1 MKILK
6 KFNEYLLN
14 KNDMSKKL
22 VLILAIA
29 ILPVASFAQSIFDQ
43 FEDLDGVTSVVVN
56 QNMFKLL
63 SKIDVET
70 NDPESQDYINM
81 IENLTSLKVLTTG
94 DEAISAKMKSEVDR
108 YLNKSKLQELM
119 RVKDGE
125 QTVKFYIKEGK
136 NEDHVTELLM
146 FITGLKEVTKD
157 ADVTINGK
165 KREFET
171 VLLTLTGD
179 IDLKQISK
187 LTNQMDI
194 PGGNQLEKAGK
205 EKKRI

>member
-1 MKILK
+1 M
-6 KFNEYLLN
+6 
-14 KNDMSKKL
+14 KKL
-22 VLILAIA
+22 ILILAIA
-29 ILPVASFAQSIFDQ
+29 ILPIASFAQSIFDQ

-63 SKIDVET
+63 SRIDVET
-70 NDPESQDYINM
+70 DDPEAQEYINM

-94 DEAISAKMKSEVDR
+94 DEAISSKMKGEVDR
-108 YLNKSKLQELM
+108 YLKKSKLQELM

-136 NEDHVTELLM
+136 NEDHVSELLM

-157 ADVTINGK
+157 ADVTINGH

-194 PGGNQLEKAGK
+194 PGGKQLEKAGK

>member
-1 MKILK
+1 M
-6 KFNEYLLN
+6 
-14 KNDMSKKL
+14 KKL
-22 VLILAIA
+22 VLILALA
-29 ILPVASFAQSIFDQ
+29 TLPIVSNAQSIFDQ

-108 YLNKSKLQELM
+108 YLNKAKLQELM

-125 QTVKFYIKEGK
+125 QTIKFYIKEGK
-136 NEDHVTELLM
+136 NEDYVSELLM

-157 ADVTINGK
+157 SNVTINGQ

-171 VLLTLTGD
+171 VLLTLTGN

-187 LTNQMDI
+187 LTNKMDI
-194 PGGNQLEKAGK
+194 PGGKQLEKAGK
-205 EKKRI
+205 ENKKI

>member
-1 MKILK
+1 M
-6 KFNEYLLN
+6 
-14 KNDMSKKL
+14 KKL
-22 VLILAIA
+22 VLILALA
-29 ILPVASFAQSIFDQ
+29 TLPIVSNAQSIFDQ

-108 YLNKSKLQELM
+108 YLNKAKLQELM

-125 QTVKFYIKEGK
+125 QTIKFYIKEGK
-136 NEDHVTELLM
+136 NEDYVSELLM

-157 ADVTINGK
+157 SNVTINGQ

-171 VLLTLTGD
+171 VLLTLTGN

-187 LTNQMDI
+187 LTNKMDI
-194 PGGNQLEKAGK
+194 PGGKQLEKAGK
-205 EKKRI
+205 EKKKI

>member
-1 MKILK
+1 M
-6 KFNEYLLN
+6 
-14 KNDMSKKL
+14 KKL

-70 NDPESQDYINM
+70 NDPESQEYLDM

-94 DEAISAKMKSEVDR
+94 DEAISVKMKGEVDR
-108 YLNKSKLQELM
+108 YLKRSKLQELM

-136 NEDHVTELLM
+136 NEDHVSELLM

-157 ADVTINGK
+157 VDMSINGK

-194 PGGNQLEKAGK
+194 PGGKQLEKAGK
-205 EKKRI
+205 EKKKI

>member
-1 MKILK
+1 M
-6 KFNEYLLN
+6 
-14 KNDMSKKL
+14 KKL

-81 IENLTSLKVLTTG
+81 IQNLTSLKVLTTG

-108 YLNKSKLQELM
+108 YLNKAKLQELM

-136 NEDHVTELLM
+136 NEDHVSELLM

-157 ADVTINGK
+157 SNVTINGQ

-187 LTNQMDI
+187 LTNKMDI

>member
-1 MKILK
+1 MR
-6 KFNEYLLN
+6 
-14 KNDMSKKL
+14 KL
-22 VLILAIA
+22 VLILALA
-29 ILPVASFAQSIFDQ
+29 ILPVVSFAQSIFDQ

-81 IENLTSLKVLTTG
+81 IQNLTSLKVLTTG
-94 DEAISAKMKSEVDR
+94 DEAISAKMKGEVDR
-108 YLNKSKLQELM
+108 YLNKAKLQELM
-119 RVKDGE
+119 RIKDGE

-136 NEDHVTELLM
+136 NEDHVSELLM

-157 ADVTINGK
+157 ADVTINGQ

-187 LTNQMDI
+187 LTNKMDI

>member
-1 MKILK
+1 MKNLK
-6 KFNEYLLN
+6 NFHEYLIN
-14 KNDMSKKL
+14 RSIMSKKL

-29 ILPVASFAQSIFDQ
+29 ILPIASFSQSIFDE
-43 FEDLDGVTSVVVN
+43 FEDMDGVTSVIVN

-63 SKIDVET
+63 SKLDVET
-70 NDPESQDYINM
+70 NDKEAQEYINL
-81 IENLTSLKVLTTG
+81 IENLTSLKVLSTG
-94 DEAISAKMKSEVDR
+94 DEAISAKMKAEVTR
-108 YLNKSKLQELM
+108 YLKKSDLQELM
-119 RVKDGE
+119 RVKDGD

-136 NEDHVTELLM
+136 NENYVSELLM

-157 ADVTINGK
+157 SNVTINGE

-187 LTNQMDI
+187 LTNQMEL
-194 PGGNQLEKAGK
+194 PGGEHLEKAGK
-205 EKKRI
+205 N

>member
-1 MKILK
+1 M
-6 KFNEYLLN
+6 
-14 KNDMSKKL
+14 KKL
-22 VLILAIA
+22 VLIFALA
-29 ILPVASFAQSIFDQ
+29 ILPVVSFAQSIFDQ

-81 IENLTSLKVLTTG
+81 IQNLTSLKVLTTG
-94 DEAISAKMKSEVDR
+94 DEAISAKMKGEVDR
-108 YLNKSKLQELM
+108 YLNKAKLQELM
-119 RVKDGE
+119 RIKDGE

-136 NEDHVTELLM
+136 NEDHVSELLM

-157 ADVTINGK
+157 ADVTINGQ

-187 LTNQMDI
+187 LTNKMDI

>member
-1 MKILK
+1 M
-6 KFNEYLLN
+6 
-14 KNDMSKKL
+14 KKL
-22 VLILAIA
+22 ILILAIA

-70 NDPESQDYINM
+70 SDPESQEYINM

-94 DEAISAKMKSEVDR
+94 DEAISAKMKGEVNR
-108 YLNKSKLQELM
+108 YLKKSKLQELM

-136 NEDHVTELLM
+136 NEDYVSELLM

-157 ADVTINGK
+157 ADVTINGH

-205 EKKRI
+205 EKKKI

>member
-1 MKILK
+1 M
-6 KFNEYLLN
+6 
-14 KNDMSKKL
+14 KKL
-22 VLILAIA
+22 ILILAIA

-70 NDPESQDYINM
+70 NDPESQEYINM

-94 DEAISAKMKSEVDR
+94 DEAISAKMKGEVTR
-108 YLNKSKLQELM
+108 YLKKSKLQELM

-136 NEDHVTELLM
+136 NEDHVSELLM

-157 ADVTINGK
+157 ADVTINGQ

-194 PGGNQLEKAGK
+194 PGGKQLEKAGE
-205 EKKRI
+205 EKKKI

>member
-1 MKILK
+1 MDGPAGSRCHR
-6 KFNEYLLN
+6 FPRR
-14 KNDMSKKL
+14 
-22 VLILAIA
+22 LI
-29 ILPVASFAQSIFDQ
+29 PHRCKSR
-43 FEDLDGVTSVVVN
+43 
-56 QNMFKLL
+56 L
-63 SKIDVET
+63 SRIDVET
-70 NDPESQDYINM
+70 DDPEAQEYINM

-94 DEAISAKMKSEVDR
+94 DEAISSKMKGEVDR
-108 YLNKSKLQELM
+108 YLKKSKLQELM

-136 NEDHVTELLM
+136 NEDHVSELLM

-157 ADVTINGK
+157 ADVTINGH

-194 PGGNQLEKAGK
+194 PGGKQLEKAGK

>member
-1 MKILK
+1 M
-6 KFNEYLLN
+6 
-14 KNDMSKKL
+14 KKL

-29 ILPVASFAQSIFDQ
+29 ILPVASFAQSIFDNY
-43 FEDLDGVTSVVVN
+43 EDMDGVTSVVVN

-70 NDPESQDYINM
+70 NDKEAQDYINL
-81 IENLTSLKVLTTG
+81 IENLTSLKVLSTG
-94 DEAISAKMKSEVDR
+94 DEGISAKMKAEVTS
-108 YLNKSKLQELM
+108 YLKKSNLQELM

-136 NEDHVTELLM
+136 DEDHVSELLM

-157 ADVTINGK
+157 SNVTINGQ

-187 LTNQMDI
+187 LTNKMDI
-194 PGGNQLEKAGK
+194 PGGKQLEKAGK
-205 EKKRI
+205 Q

>member
-1 MKILK
+1 M
-6 KFNEYLLN
+6 
-14 KNDMSKKL
+14 KKL
-22 VLILAIA
+22 VLILALA
-29 ILPVASFAQSIFDQ
+29 ILPIVSMAQSIFDQ

-108 YLNKSKLQELM
+108 YLNKAKLQELM

-125 QTVKFYIKEGK
+125 QTIKFYIKEGK
-136 NEDHVTELLM
+136 NEDYVSELLM

-157 ADVTINGK
+157 SNVTINGQ

-171 VLLTLTGD
+171 VLLTLTGN

-187 LTNQMDI
+187 LTNKMDI
-194 PGGNQLEKAGK
+194 PGGKQLEKAGK
-205 EKKRI
+205 EKKKI

>member
-1 MKILK
+1 M
-6 KFNEYLLN
+6 
-14 KNDMSKKL
+14 KKL
-22 VLILAIA
+22 VLIMALVT
-29 ILPVASFAQSIFDQ
+29 LPVVSMAQSIFDQ

-108 YLNKSKLQELM
+108 YLNKAKLQELM

-125 QTVKFYIKEGK
+125 QTIKFYIKEGK
-136 NEDHVTELLM
+136 NEDYVSELLM

-157 ADVTINGK
+157 TNVTINGQ

-187 LTNQMDI
+187 LTNKMDI
-194 PGGNQLEKAGK
+194 PGGKQLEKAGK
-205 EKKRI
+205 EKKKI

>member
-1 MKILK
+1 MR
-6 KFNEYLLN
+6 
-14 KNDMSKKL
+14 KL
-22 VLILAIA
+22 VLILALA
-29 ILPVASFAQSIFDQ
+29 ILPVVSFAQSIFDQ

-81 IENLTSLKVLTTG
+81 IQNLTSLKVLTTG

-108 YLNKSKLQELM
+108 YLNKAKLQELM

-136 NEDHVTELLM
+136 NEDHVSELLM

-157 ADVTINGK
+157 SNVTINGQ

-187 LTNQMDI
+187 LTNKMDI

>member
-1 MKILK
+1 M
-6 KFNEYLLN
+6 
-14 KNDMSKKL
+14 KKL
-22 VLILAIA
+22 ILILAIA
-29 ILPVASFAQSIFDQ
+29 ILPIASFAQSIFDQ

-63 SKIDVET
+63 SRIDVET
-70 NDPESQDYINM
+70 NDPESQEYLNM

-94 DEAISAKMKSEVDR
+94 DEAISSKMKGEVDR
-108 YLNKSKLQELM
+108 YLKKSKLQELM

-136 NEDHVTELLM
+136 NEDHVSELLM

-157 ADVTINGK
+157 ADVTINGQ

-205 EKKRI
+205 EKNKI

>member
-1 MKILK
+1 M
-6 KFNEYLLN
+6 
-14 KNDMSKKL
+14 KKL
-22 VLILAIA
+22 VLILALA
-29 ILPVASFAQSIFDQ
+29 TLPVVSMAQSIFDQ

-108 YLNKSKLQELM
+108 YLNKAKLQELM

-125 QTVKFYIKEGK
+125 QTIKFYIKEGK
-136 NEDHVTELLM
+136 NEDYVSELLM

-157 ADVTINGK
+157 SNVTINGQ

-187 LTNQMDI
+187 LTNKMDI
-194 PGGNQLEKAGK
+194 PGGKQLEKAGK
-205 EKKRI
+205 EKKKI

>member
-1 MKILK
+1 MR
-6 KFNEYLLN
+6 
-14 KNDMSKKL
+14 KL
-22 VLILAIA
+22 VLILALA
-29 ILPVASFAQSIFDQ
+29 ILPVASFAQSIFDNY
-43 FEDLDGVTSVVVN
+43 EDMDGVTSVVVN

-70 NDPESQDYINM
+70 NDQEAQDYINL
-81 IENLTSLKVLTTG
+81 IENLTSLKVLSTG
-94 DEAISAKMKSEVDR
+94 DEAISSKMKGEVDS
-108 YLNKSKLQELM
+108 YLKKSNLQELM

-136 NEDHVTELLM
+136 DEDHVSELLM

-157 ADVTINGK
+157 SNVTVNGK

-187 LTNQMDI
+187 LTNKMDI
-194 PGGNQLEKAGK
+194 PGGKQLEKAGK
-205 EKKRI
+205 K

>member
-1 MKILK
+1 M
-6 KFNEYLLN
+6 
-14 KNDMSKKL
+14 KKL
-22 VLILAIA
+22 ILILAIA
-29 ILPVASFAQSIFDQ
+29 ILPIASFAQSIFDQ

-63 SKIDVET
+63 SRIDVET
-70 NDPESQDYINM
+70 NDPEAQEYINM

-94 DEAISAKMKSEVDR
+94 DEAISANMKGEVDR
-108 YLNKSKLQELM
+108 YLKKSKLQELM
-119 RVKDGE
+119 RVKDGD

-136 NEDHVTELLM
+136 NEDHVSELLM

-157 ADVTINGK
+157 ADVTINGQ

-194 PGGNQLEKAGK
+194 PGGKQLEKAGK

>member
-1 MKILK
+1 M
-6 KFNEYLLN
+6 
-14 KNDMSKKL
+14 KKL
-22 VLILAIA
+22 VLILALA
-29 ILPVASFAQSIFDQ
+29 TLPIVSNAQSIFDQ

-108 YLNKSKLQELM
+108 YLNKAKLQELM

-125 QTVKFYIKEGK
+125 QTIKFYIKEGK
-136 NEDHVTELLM
+136 NEDYVSELLM

-157 ADVTINGK
+157 SNVTINGQ

-187 LTNQMDI
+187 LTNKMDI
-194 PGGNQLEKAGK
+194 PGGKQLEKAGK
-205 EKKRI
+205 EKKKI

>member
-1 MKILK
+1 M
-6 KFNEYLLN
+6 
-14 KNDMSKKL
+14 KKL

-81 IENLTSLKVLTTG
+81 IQNLTSLKVLTTG
-94 DEAISAKMKSEVDR
+94 DEVISAKMKSEVDR
-108 YLNKSKLQELM
+108 YLNKAKLQELM
-119 RVKDGE
+119 RVKDGD

-136 NEDHVTELLM
+136 NEDHVSELLM

-157 ADVTINGK
+157 ADVTINGQ

-171 VLLTLTGD
+171 VLLT
-179 IDLKQISK
+179 I
-187 LTNQMDI
+187 NRRYR
-194 PGGNQLEKAGK
+194 P
-205 EKKRI
+205 

>member
-1 MKILK
+1 MKK
-6 KFNEYLLN
+6 V
-14 KNDMSKKL
+14 

-29 ILPVASFAQSIFDQ
+29 ILPVVSFAQSIFDE
-43 FEDLDGVTSVVVN
+43 FEDMDGVTSVVVN

-63 SKIDVET
+63 SKLDVET
-70 NDPESQDYINM
+70 NDKEAQEYINL
-81 IENLTSLKVLTTG
+81 IENLTSLKVLSTG
-94 DEAISAKMKSEVDR
+94 EEAISAKMKGEVTR
-108 YLNKSKLQELM
+108 YLKKSNLDELM
-119 RVKDGE
+119 RVKDGD

-136 NEDHVTELLM
+136 DEDHVSELLM

-157 ADVTINGK
+157 SNVTINGK

-187 LTNQMDI
+187 LTNQMEL
-194 PGGNQLEKAGK
+194 PGGEHLEKAG
-205 EKKRI
+205 EKH

>member
-1 MKILK
+1 M
-6 KFNEYLLN
+6 
-14 KNDMSKKL
+14 KKL
-22 VLILAIA
+22 ILILAIA
-29 ILPVASFAQSIFDQ
+29 ILPLASFAQSIFDQ
-43 FEDLDGVTSVVVN
+43 FEDQDGVTSVVVN

-63 SKIDVET
+63 SKINVET
-70 NDPESQDYINM
+70 NDPESQEYLNM

-94 DEAISAKMKSEVDR
+94 DEAISAKMKDEVDR
-108 YLNKSKLQELM
+108 YLKKSKLQELM

-136 NEDHVTELLM
+136 NEDHVSELLM

-157 ADVTINGK
+157 ADVTINGQ

-205 EKKRI
+205 EKNKI

>member
-1 MKILK
+1 M
-6 KFNEYLLN
+6 
-14 KNDMSKKL
+14 KKL
-22 VLILAIA
+22 VLILALA
-29 ILPVASFAQSIFDQ
+29 TLPIVSNAQSIFDQ

-108 YLNKSKLQELM
+108 YLNKAKLQELM

-125 QTVKFYIKEGK
+125 QTIKFYIKEGK
-136 NEDHVTELLM
+136 NEDYVSELLM

-157 ADVTINGK
+157 SNVTINGQ

-171 VLLTLTGD
+171 VLLTLTGN

-187 LTNQMDI
+187 LTNKMDI
-194 PGGNQLEKAGK
+194 PGGKQLENAGK
-205 EKKRI
+205 EKKKI

>member
-1 MKILK
+1 M
-6 KFNEYLLN
+6 
-14 KNDMSKKL
+14 KKL
-22 VLILAIA
+22 VLLLALA
-29 ILPVASFAQSIFDQ
+29 TLPIVSMAQSIFDQ

-108 YLNKSKLQELM
+108 YLNKAKLQELM

-125 QTVKFYIKEGK
+125 QTIKFYIKEGK
-136 NEDHVTELLM
+136 NEDYVSELLM

-157 ADVTINGK
+157 SNVTINGQ

-187 LTNQMDI
+187 LTNKMDI
-194 PGGNQLEKAGK
+194 PGGKQLEKAGK
-205 EKKRI
+205 EKKKI

>member
-1 MKILK
+1 M
-6 KFNEYLLN
+6 
-14 KNDMSKKL
+14 KKL
-22 VLILAIA
+22 VLILALA
-29 ILPVASFAQSIFDQ
+29 TLPIVSMAQSIFDQ

-108 YLNKSKLQELM
+108 YLNKAKLQELM

-125 QTVKFYIKEGK
+125 QTIKFYIKEGK
-136 NEDHVTELLM
+136 NEDYVSELLM

-157 ADVTINGK
+157 SNVTINGQ

-187 LTNQMDI
+187 LTNKMDI
-194 PGGNQLEKAGK
+194 PGGKQLEKAGK
-205 EKKRI
+205 EKKKI

>member
-1 MKILK
+1 M
-6 KFNEYLLN
+6 
-14 KNDMSKKL
+14 KKL
-22 VLILAIA
+22 ILILAIA
-29 ILPVASFAQSIFDQ
+29 ILPIASFAQSIFDQ

-63 SKIDVET
+63 SRIDVET
-70 NDPESQDYINM
+70 NDPESQEYINM

-94 DEAISAKMKSEVDR
+94 DEAISSKMKGEVDR
-108 YLNKSKLQELM
+108 YLKRSKLQELM

-136 NEDHVTELLM
+136 NEDHVSELLM

-157 ADVTINGK
+157 ADVTINGH

-194 PGGNQLEKAGK
+194 PGGKQLEKAGK

>member
-1 MKILK
+1 M
-6 KFNEYLLN
+6 
-14 KNDMSKKL
+14 KKL

-29 ILPVASFAQSIFDQ
+29 IVPLGSFAQSIFDQ

-108 YLNKSKLQELM
+108 YLKKSKLQELM

-136 NEDHVTELLM
+136 NEDHVSELLM

-157 ADVTINGK
+157 ADVTINGQ

>member
-1 MKILK
+1 M
-6 KFNEYLLN
+6 
-14 KNDMSKKL
+14 KKL
-22 VLILAIA
+22 ILILAIA
-29 ILPVASFAQSIFDQ
+29 ILPIASFAQSIFDQ

-63 SKIDVET
+63 SRIDVET
-70 NDPESQDYINM
+70 NDPESQEYLNM

-94 DEAISAKMKSEVDR
+94 DEAISSKMKGEVDR
-108 YLNKSKLQELM
+108 YLKKSKLQELM

-136 NEDHVTELLM
+136 NEDHVSELLM

-157 ADVTINGK
+157 ADVTINGQ

-205 EKKRI
+205 KKNKI

>member
-1 MKILK
+1 M
-6 KFNEYLLN
+6 
-14 KNDMSKKL
+14 KKL

-81 IENLTSLKVLTTG
+81 IQNLTSLKVLTTG
-94 DEAISAKMKSEVDR
+94 DEVISAKMKSEVDR
-108 YLNKSKLQELM
+108 YLNKAKLQELM
-119 RVKDGE
+119 RVKDGD

-136 NEDHVTELLM
+136 NEDHVSELLM

-157 ADVTINGK
+157 ADVTINGQ